1 MFFPVETTPLPTG
14 AQEGR
19 GWTPFLSEYPDVSEE
34 LRFARR
40 VYPLPETTAAAF
52 IKRMGLVEKWRGGEH
67 NVYRIA
73 NDPEHVIKMSLSGS
87 GAGFVL
93 SEKRSHDGGAAA
105 AELGMARSSLRDY
118 IQRLQLANEYFRDDM
133 KVLGVLFDEAAWQ
146 QKLVHQQRYRGEQ
159 ASTSGEID
167 AMMKKYG
174 FQRLKDANLGK
185 ALIGVTYYHQK
196 NNILV
201 SDCLPKN
208 FRTVNGEAV
217 PFDIVIAEPKGRM
230 REFTMS
236 NIMEPEATE

>member
-1 MFFPVETTPLPTG
+1 LKIDIFPVETSLLPTG
-14 AQEGR
+14 AKEGL
-19 GWTPFLSEYPDVSEE
+19 GWTPFLPEHPDVSEE

-40 VYPLPETTAAAF
+40 VYPLPETTAEAF

-67 NVYRIA
+67 NVYRIE

-93 SEKRSHDGGAAA
+93 SGKRGHGGGAAEM
-105 AELGMARSSLRDY
+105 ELGLARSSLRDY
-118 IQRLQLANEYFRDDM
+118 IQRMQLANEYFRDDM

-174 FQRLKDANLGK
+174 FRRLKDTNLGK
-185 ALIGVTYYHQK
+185 ALVGVTYYHQK
-196 NNILV
+196 NNILIT
-201 SDCLPKN
+201 DCHPKN

-217 PFDIVIAEPKGRM
+217 PFDIVIAEPEDRM
-230 REFTMS
+230 REFAMS
-236 NIMEPEATE
+236 QLTE